1 MNPMDQISQFEN
13 HEAHMDAMLA
23 EWEKVGRS
31 KKRLAAFRAKYGVQ
45 NVALMRH
52 IDNEIKKK

>member
-1 MNPMDQISQFEN
+1 MDQINQFEN

-23 EWEKVGRS
+23 EWGKVGRS
-31 KKRLAAFRAKYGVQ
+31 KKRLDAFRAKYGIQ

-52 IDNEIKKK
+52 IDNELKRK